1 MSDESTDLT
10 TFTGALAPADV
21 PDALVDIAW
30 DAFLSSARDVGP
42 GTLREVLA
50 VVLPIYGGA
59 MIANAGVEHY
69 QRQEAVA
76 RELTGRAARVGLLMN
91 MATEAQATANQGIES
106 DLNNRLAQMLRDRA
120 HREGKRPEIGR

>member
-1 MSDESTDLT
+1 MSENTDLT
-10 TFTGALAPADV
+10 DLSGAMSPDDV

-30 DAFLSSARDVGP
+30 NAFLASARDVGP

-50 VVLPIYGGA
+50 VVLPLYGGA

-69 QRQEAVA
+69 QRQESVA

-91 MATEAQATANQGIES
+91 MATEAQSIANQGIES

>member
-1 MSDESTDLT
+1 MSEHENTDMT
-10 TFTGALAPADV
+10 TFTGAMAPAEV

-50 VVLPIYGGA
+50 VVLPVYGGA

-69 QRQEAVA
+69 QRQETVA
-76 RELTGRAARVGLLMN
+76 RELTGRAARVAMLMDL
-91 MATEAQATANQGIES
+91 ASEAQGVANSGVEPA
-106 DLNNRLAQMLRDRA
+106 LNNKLAQMLRDRA
-120 HREGKRPEIGR
+120 HREGAKP

>member
-1 MSDESTDLT
+1 MITLYAVEM
-10 TFTGALAPADV
+10 GEV

-42 GTLREVLA
+42 GTLHEVLA
-50 VVLPIYGGA
+50 VVLPVYGGA

-91 MATEAQATANQGIES
+91 LATEAQATANQGIEPV
-106 DLNNRLAQMLRDRA
+106 LNNKLAQMLRDRS
-120 HREGKRPEIGR
+120 HREGAKP